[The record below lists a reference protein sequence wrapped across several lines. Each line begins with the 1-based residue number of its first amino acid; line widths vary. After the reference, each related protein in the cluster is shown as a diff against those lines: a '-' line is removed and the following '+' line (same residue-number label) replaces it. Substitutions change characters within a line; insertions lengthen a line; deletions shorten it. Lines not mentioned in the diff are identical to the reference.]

1 MAINQ
6 KDIFNLL
13 SQKSISEK
21 DENIILNYV
30 TKKPDFLNNTNNE
43 YRLKPL
49 FLATL
54 HNETLAKKLIP
65 LCKKEHFINKVGLT
79 FLHMIAGNR
88 NLKDHQY
95 FLNFYHC
102 ENYLKDED
110 INNNLNSEHVTPLIY
125 AINNYNYRGAK
136 AIFNLIKE
144 KSPMIQQDYSLLFST
159 QKEDLYLYYSYS
171 KDKANHLYFL
181 NKHIFSLSDY
191 IKNYQY
197 NSTFFRNIGTN
208 FYTGANNNVS
218 TILNHIYSNIDSI
231 PNISTLKN
239 NNHEVF
245 INALTFSLIKFQGNL
260 KALDQYL
267 LWLTKNNQQIKN
279 QINFYVNDIID
290 NQFTSDIQNN
300 KQFNEYISIIIKHIG
315 IKPFINNL
323 PDSIVVK
330 KPLYFEL
337 INTLIEH
344 NIKIETYDDS
354 YVQHILCNNAIS
366 DVQKQKFYES
376 NKNVFLKEDNFGYQL
391 CLQILDNSIK
401 YNSLLNNILF
411 EFLDINGLNLN
422 QKHYLNFLI
431 LPDYYLN
438 SLPKNSEFNQKIVDS
453 FLSSSKNNFLI
464 PLQIEHIQNYLKFIS
479 DNNITID
486 FKNINQFRHKNDISL
501 EKNIISLIEKH
512 IIENDIFGNKLT
524 IKNKKRL

>member
-1 MAINQ
+1 MAIKQ

-43 YRLKPL
+43 YRLNPL

-95 FLNFYHC
+95 FLNFYHS

-208 FYTGANNNVS
+208 FYTGSNNNVS

-239 NNHEVF
+239 NNDEVF
-245 INALTFSLIKFQGNL
+245 INALIFSLIKFQGNL

-323 PDSIVVK
+323 PDSIVVQ

-431 LPDYYLN
+431 LPYYYLN

-512 IIENDIFGNKLT
+512 IIENNIFGNKLT

>member
-323 PDSIVVK
+323 PDFIVVK

-486 FKNINQFRHKNDISL
+486 FKNINQFRNKNDISL